1 MKNIVILIFLTFFF
15 YSKPVSAQQNG
26 DPIPADKG
34 LSKQWFHDLYD
45 NTPRVYKGEQLKTI
59 GMPVGGIAA
68 GQLYIR
74 GDGTFAR
81 WWIANNAYN
90 TGFGAPQTNTLITP
104 FGKTKDCYETYTPES

>member
-1 MKNIVILIFLTFFF
+1 MFPMKYPAILFLLFCLLGDAAF
-15 YSKPVSAQQNG
+15 AQQNG

-34 LSKQWFHDLYD
+34 LSKQWYHDLYND
-45 NTPRVYKGEQLKTI
+45 NTQAVYRGEQLTTI
-59 GMPVGGIAA
+59 GMPIGGIAA

-90 TGFGAPQTNTLITP
+90 TGCGSPGQMQFGDAVW
-104 FGKTKDCYETYTPES
+104 YR